1 MSDSKII
8 DIDENKNLKFIFD
21 QLLLGNITVI
31 TPEVR
36 QELSTDA
43 VHYQS
48 MQIHDKVQIECMRYL
63 VMICNIL
70 YNRTDMLVL
79 PVEDG
84 VYDLLLETYKK
95 YDPQFQVGSA
105 VVQFKSQA
113 EDMQTTKRETVQAI
127 SFIKPIKR
135 DPVRQQIFDRLSSFD
150 KPKLNY
156 DDTVKAPFMF
166 TQDYITKRTH
176 DTAHNHPEL
185 VGTLDKCKF
194 VTIKEAEE
202 LGVANDPS
210 VKILE
215 RDFFGKHIQQGI
227 ITPDQELELVLEL
240 KYDGI
245 SIEADCTREVIS
257 ARTRG
262 DTGSEIASDMTPIL
276 AGYQFH
282 HNDILRDR
290 TVGVKFEAIMT
301 KTNLEKFNELK
312 QTTYANCRTAIIG
325 LFGSSDGYKYRD
337 LITLVPLAIDRK
349 DVPEVTNRIE
359 EIELCN
365 RLYRSHGEPLR
376 YMYIHGNYMECL
388 YFIKK
393 FVEETFSF
401 RDFVNFMY
409 DGIVVSYL
417 DENIRSRLGREN
429 YINKFSMAVK
439 FNPLSKLTVFTG
451 YTYEVGQDGR
461 ICPMIHYEPVEFF
474 GTIHTKSSGSGLA
487 RFKSLALKYG
497 DFIQVTYRNDVM
509 PYVTSIDCEH
519 NRNNP
524 APLEQFPTVCPC
536 CGTPLS
542 ISSSGKTAICPNMD
556 CQSRVIARMSNM
568 LQKMNVKGF
577 AESTISTLGVKHFYE
592 VMNLKYDVVAE
603 LIGPTNA
610 TNFMDA
616 INRIKQ
622 GNVFDYILVGA
633 LGFTGGSTQTWK
645 LILQN
650 LQLETIVKLY
660 QTNPIELIENLVKIP
675 GIGRTTAETIV
686 QEYPYFEADIQ
697 YILTHTNFRHT
708 ESSPTTSK
716 QIRFSGCRNL
726 QLQEQ
731 LIKLGYDID
740 GNASVT
746 KNTDILLVP
755 YNGFQSSKT
764 KKVREDCQIVTIQ
777 DFMAEPEKYL
787 N

>member
-113 EDMQTTKRETVQAI
+113 EDMQITKRETVQAI
-127 SFIKPIKR
+127 SFIKPIER

-282 HNDILRDR
+282 HNDTLRDR

-417 DENIRSRLGREN
+417 DEKIRSQLGREN

-524 APLEQFPTVCPC
+524 APLEQFPTICPC

-577 AESTISTLGVKHFYE
+577 AESTITTLGVKHFYE
-592 VMNLKYDVVAE
+592 VMNLKYNMVAE

-616 INRIKQ
+616 INGIKQ
-622 GNVFDYILVGA
+622 GNIFDYILVGA

-660 QTNPIELIENLVKIP
+660 QTNPIELVENLVKIP

-686 QEYPYFEADIQ
+686 QEYPYFEVDIQ

-708 ESSPTTSK
+708 ESGPTTSK

-764 KKVREDCQIVTIQ
+764 KKVSEDCQIVAIQ